1 MDRHDYVDR
10 LLAHFQTPHH
20 HGPLPQADIVLKGS
34 NPDCGDIVTI
44 YLSVDAEGTARKV
57 QFEAEGCTISQSAAS
72 ILMDRVQG
80 KPLAEIEAIDYND
93 LIEELG
99 KDVVMTRTRCATLG
113 LSTLKNAIR
122 EYYAR
127 RESSAAG

>member
-20 HGPLPQADIVLKGS
+20 HGPLPQADVVLKGS
-34 NPDCGDIVTI
+34 NPECGDIVTI
-44 YLSVDAEGTARKV
+44 YLSVGADGTARKV

-99 KDVVMTRTRCATLG
+99 KDVVMTRVRCATLG

-122 EYYAR
+122 QYYTR
-127 RESSAAG
+127 RESAAG

>member
-10 LLAHFQTPHH
+10 LLAHYEAPHH
-20 HGPLPQADIVLKGS
+20 YGPLAEADVVLQGS
-34 NPDCGDIVTI
+34 NPDCGDVVTI
-44 YLSVDAEGTARKV
+44 YLRISEGNAQTV
-57 QFEAEGCTISQSAAS
+57 QFEAEGCAISQSAAS

-99 KDVVMTRTRCATLG
+99 RDVVMTRVRCATLA
-113 LSTLKNAIR
+113 LTTLKSAIR
-122 EYYAR
+122 EYFTR
-127 RESSAAG
+127 QKLPST